1 MFLYVVGTVGES
13 MSSLVRNNSKP
24 PVDQLT
30 PVEAKVWEMFEAGK
44 TVDEIAQALS
54 MKVVSV
60 RRRMPVIKEK
70 LACQ

>member
-1 MFLYVVGTVGES
+1 
-13 MSSLVRNNSKP
+13 MSNKTGAKLNTKP

-30 PVEAKVWEMFEAGK
+30 PIEAKIWKAFQAGRQFS
-44 TVDEIAQALS
+44 EIAEDMG
-54 MKVVSV
+54 MKVISV

>member
-1 MFLYVVGTVGES
+1 MWLERVVKG
-13 MSSLVRNNSKP
+13 MSDLARVNSKP